1 MDKENHC
8 QNQRRISEIYKETV
22 WMYQYVKRYW
32 FSICFYILAGIFGTV
47 MGLGSSVVSKYLID
61 AVTGVRKD
69 KILLFAVLIICM
81 TAAGIISNAVI
92 SRISARINVVIQNE
106 IQADI
111 FQKLLYTEWKEL
123 QQFRS
128 GDLLNRLSND
138 AVQVASGVISWI
150 PNSIT
155 KLVQFIGA
163 FAIIFYYD
171 PVMAGIALLSAPVTV
186 IFSRKFM
193 GKMRTYNN
201 EMREMTSSLMS
212 FQDDTFQNIQTV
224 KALDLTGVFEKK
236 LQSLQNRYKEKMLDY
251 NKFTVYTSSFMSAIG
266 TGVSYIC
273 FGWSVYRLWSGYI
286 TTGTLL
292 MFFQM
297 ANSLSSSFSSL
308 IQIIP
313 AAINAATCAGRLMS
327 VSELEKEN
335 ALDMEKVDRI
345 LEKEYKGI
353 TIELKEVNIHYK
365 DGENVIHRGD
375 FIANAGEITAV
386 VGPSGEGKTTLI
398 RVLLGLLHPME
409 GRAELKNAEGIKCRL
424 SAGTREFFSY
434 VPQGNTIFAGS
445 IAENMR
451 MVKEDATDEEI
462 REVLE
467 MACAYDF
474 VKKLMNEKTK
484 KEGYTDQLNQELLGT
499 LGEKASSE
507 QISAAYE
514 KREVH
519 RDTTYHK
526 TNTKHASPWK
536 DTAPAENTLKTRKKK
551 HRSSRD
557 RYFLLLSLG
566 IAVGVLTAAGLLIY
580 GSLLFLH

>member
-1 MDKENHC
+1 MK
-8 QNQRRISEIYKETV
+8 RWIKKIIVRIREGYLKEIYKETV

-32 FSICFYILAGIFGTV
+32 FSICFYILAGVFGTV

-335 ALDMEKVDRI
+335 ALDIEKVDRI
-345 LEKEYKGI
+345 LEK
-353 TIELKEVNIHYK
+353 
-365 DGENVIHRGD
+365 
-375 FIANAGEITAV
+375 
-386 VGPSGEGKTTLI
+386 
-398 RVLLGLLHPME
+398 
-409 GRAELKNAEGIKCRL
+409 
-424 SAGTREFFSY
+424 
-434 VPQGNTIFAGS
+434 
-445 IAENMR
+445 
-451 MVKEDATDEEI
+451 
-462 REVLE
+462 
-467 MACAYDF
+467 
-474 VKKLMNEKTK
+474 
-484 KEGYTDQLNQELLGT
+484 
-499 LGEKASSE
+499 
-507 QISAAYE
+507 
-514 KREVH
+514 
-519 RDTTYHK
+519 
-526 TNTKHASPWK
+526 
-536 DTAPAENTLKTRKKK
+536 
-551 HRSSRD
+551 
-557 RYFLLLSLG
+557 
-566 IAVGVLTAAGLLIY
+566 
-580 GSLLFLH
+580 